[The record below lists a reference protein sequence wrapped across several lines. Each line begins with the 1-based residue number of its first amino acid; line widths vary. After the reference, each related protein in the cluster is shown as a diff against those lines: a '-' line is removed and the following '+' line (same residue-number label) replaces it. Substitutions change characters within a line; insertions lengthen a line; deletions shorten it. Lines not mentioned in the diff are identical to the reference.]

1 MPESSTPDPL
11 AALVANAR
19 HGGRGPAPV
28 EKWEPTYCGALD
40 IVIKRD
46 GSWTYLG
53 TPIGRKKLVQL
64 FASVLRKDEDGVT
77 YLVTPVE
84 KIAITVE
91 DAHFVA
97 VEMAVTG
104 EGREAVLT
112 FRTDVG
118 DVVEAGPD
126 HPIRFEIEEGT
137 GGLKPY
143 LHVRGRLEALVNRAV
158 THDLLARV
166 EECDG
171 IAGVWSAGRFFPVDA
186 S

>member
-1 MPESSTPDPL
+1 MTGTAEHDPL
-11 AALVANAR
+11 AALLANAR

-28 EKWEPTYCGALD
+28 EKWEPDHCGALD
-40 IVIKRD
+40 IVIRRD

-53 TPIGRKKLVQL
+53 TPIGRKALVEL
-64 FASVLRKDEDGVT
+64 FATVLRKDADGVT

-91 DAHFVA
+91 DAHFLA

-104 EGREAVLT
+104 EGPDAVLT
-112 FRTDVG
+112 FRTQVG
-118 DVVEAGPD
+118 DIVEAGRD

-137 GGLKPY
+137 GGVKPY
-143 LHVRGRLEALVNRAV
+143 VHVRGRLEALVNRAV

-166 EECDG
+166 DEHDG
-171 IAGVWSAGRFFPVDA
+171 CAGVWSGGVFFPVDP